1 MANINLVLDIIL
13 IVASLWMVFTVRGIG
28 GVVGRTLSL
37 IVIGAVITGLAHLLA
52 TIVGNLDL
60 WDGPTRSLVHRAVV
74 LVGFLLVVI
83 GFGQVRELKA

>member
-1 MANINLVLDIIL
+1 MSNINLALDIIL
-13 IVASLWMVFTVRGIG
+13 IVASIWMIFTVRGIG

-37 IVIGAVITGLAHLLA
+37 IVIGAVVLGLAHLMA
-52 TIVGNLDL
+52 TIFGRLAL

-74 LVGFLLVVI
+74 LVGFILVVI